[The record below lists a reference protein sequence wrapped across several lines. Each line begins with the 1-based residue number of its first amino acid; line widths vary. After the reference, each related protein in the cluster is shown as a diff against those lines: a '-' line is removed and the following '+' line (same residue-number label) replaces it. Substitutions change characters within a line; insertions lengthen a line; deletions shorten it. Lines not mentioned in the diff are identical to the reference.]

1 MQGLLKYLTY
11 FASYN
16 NKTLICR
23 HKKQSFFQLLELTKL
38 KISFYIEILFRLKN
52 CKNKAMAHSQ
62 LLWHANNK
70 LYNIESLI
78 SKKKMGLK

>member
-11 FASYN
+11 LASYN

-23 HKKQSFFQLLELTKL
+23 HKKQYFFQLLELTKL

-52 CKNKAMAHSQ
+52 CKNKATFVAWKQ
-62 LLWHANNK
+62 
-70 LYNIESLI
+70 
-78 SKKKMGLK
+78 